1 MNDLISSSLLKLKE
15 KNIPNAE
22 IDIRILLNY
31 CKLPKYSKKEI
42 ILSNFDLD
50 QINIKLFNK
59 VLNRRLANEPISKI
73 INKKNFWKDEFYVN
87 EFVLDP
93 RPETEGI
100 VEESLKLIKNKQSSI
115 KILDIGTGSG
125 ALAISLAREF
135 INSNI
140 MAIDISKEAIK
151 VAKVNINN
159 KKLNNQIQLNQINI
173 DFISEK
179 FDLIVSNPPYLSK
192 KELENTS
199 YEIKNYEPLIAL
211 DGGEDG
217 LKFYRD
223 FSKKINKIMNINS
236 HLILE
241 IGEGQFKNCR
251 DIFSLSGLK
260 FHKKTQD
267 LQKKDRILIYSKL
280 YNRY

>member
-1 MNDLISSSLLKLKE
+1 MNDLINSSLEKLKE

-22 IDIRILLNY
+22 IDLRILLNY
-31 CKLPKYSKKEI
+31 SKCTKNEI

-50 QINIKLFNK
+50 QINIGIFNK
-59 VLNRRLANEPISKI
+59 VLNRRLSKEPISKI

-100 VEESLKLIKNKQSSI
+100 IEESTKLIKNKQCSI

-135 INSNI
+135 INAKI
-140 MAIDISKEAIK
+140 TAIDVSEEAIK
-151 VAKVNINN
+151 VANININN
-159 KKLNNQIQLNQINI
+159 KKLNNQIQLKHTTIDNIN
-173 DFISEK
+173 EK
-179 FDLIVSNPPYLSK
+179 FDLIVSNPPYLTK
-192 KELENTS
+192 IELENTS
-199 YEIKNYEPLIAL
+199 SEIKNYEPLIAL

-217 LKFYRD
+217 LYFYRE
-223 FSKKINKIMNINS
+223 FSKKINNRMNVNS
-236 HLILE
+236 YLILE
-241 IGEGQFKNCR
+241 IGAGQFRDCT
-251 DIFSLSGLK
+251 DIFSLSKLN
-260 FHKKTQD
+260 FYKKAKD

-280 YNRY
+280 